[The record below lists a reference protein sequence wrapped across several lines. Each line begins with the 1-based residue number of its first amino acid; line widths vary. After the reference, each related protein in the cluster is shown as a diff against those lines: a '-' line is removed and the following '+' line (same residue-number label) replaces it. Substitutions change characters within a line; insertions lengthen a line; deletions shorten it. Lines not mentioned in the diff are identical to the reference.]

1 MAPTVNWDPYE
12 RHLLLEVARHQDD
25 KSPLQAGIERLAEPM
40 RWAVSLSRR
49 IPGSAAVRDR
59 VRKAVERAAGTV
71 SDRARRQVTWA
82 QIDQVYRKTGL
93 TVTDW
98 EAVQQLSLP
107 QMDRAAR
114 ATPAWWGWAALEGGA
129 VGLVQGLTEL
139 TVLPWVAMAASDITA
154 TLWMGAREAALMAAC
169 YGFSPESEETAVH
182 ILASMIPVRDWE
194 AVEYTGFKALLG
206 NSGATRQILA
216 QVTDAWTTKMS
227 LTLTEK
233 EVAVVLPLAGAAL
246 NASLNAAYL
255 RGIRQSAQDYFR
267 LQRLSER
274 HTPEAV
280 LQGLQAA
287 RRHRSLNASGA

>member
-1 MAPTVNWDPYE
+1 MAPVSNWDPYE
-12 RHLLLEVARHQDD
+12 RRLLLEVARHQDE

-40 RWAVSLSRR
+40 RWAVALSHR

-59 VRKAVERAAGTV
+59 VRRAVEGAAGTV

-82 QIDQVYRKTGL
+82 QIEQVYKKTGL
-93 TVTDW
+93 TVSDW
-98 EAVQQLSLP
+98 DAIQTLP
-107 QMDRAAR
+107 LTRMDAAAR
-114 ATPAWWGWAALEGGA
+114 ATPAWWMWAALEGGA

-139 TVLPWVAMAASDITA
+139 TVLPWMAMAASDITA

-169 YGFSPESEETAVH
+169 YGFSPASDATGVH

-194 AVEYTGFKALLG
+194 AVEYTGFKTLLG
-206 NSGATRQILA
+206 HSVATRQILA

-233 EVAVVLPLAGAAL
+233 EVAVLLPIAGAAL

-274 HTPEAV
+274 HSPDAV
-280 LQGLQAA
+280 LQALQAA
-287 RRHRSLNASGA
+287 RRQRELHASGA